1 MTPKP
6 FKTVDCPACG
16 KVLRMGR
23 SAVQHLRDAHKI
35 TGMDAHQIA
44 HPNDRRAAVI
54 PTARRAAPSTTR
66 PKPDAW
72 DDFDVIDHTD
82 DL

>member
-1 MTPKP
+1 
-6 FKTVDCPACG
+6 
-16 KVLRMGR
+16 
-23 SAVQHLRDAHKI
+23 
-35 TGMDAHQIA
+35 MDAHLIA

-54 PTARRAAPSTTR
+54 PTARRAAPPTTR